1 MSGDSGDR
9 TEKATAQ
16 RMKDVH
22 RKGKLGRSQDL
33 SSWLGLGAAVLALP
47 MVITRGRSAALDQL
61 AQLKQVADE
70 PTVEGAVKLLENA
83 LGSVISTLAPLFVIL
98 MIVTVGVGMAQ
109 GGYRLRRF
117 TLHVDHLKPMNGLKK
132 MFGVQAV
139 WQGAKTLLKS
149 AAVGLVMFVGIK
161 SMAPVLMASGTLPL
175 NSLLGTASNGT
186 ATLLRTGIGAG
197 LLLALAD
204 VIVVMKR
211 NRKQTRMT
219 LKEVKDE
226 NKRTEG
232 DPMLKGAIRAKQMAM
247 SRNRMMSEVATAD
260 VVLVNPTHVAVA
272 LRYEPGTGAPKVVA
286 KGAGAV
292 AAKIREAA
300 SEKRVPMI
308 EDIPLTRA
316 LHAACELGQEVP
328 AHLFTAVAR
337 VLAFVMALRR
347 RGASAGQHRVPGG
360 PTIEADGTD
369 HRATARAARRP
380 ARKPSS
386 AQTGRS
392 ASSVTTTV
400 LTDGATAPTGSPTTD
415 QVTR

>member
-1 MSGDSGDR
+1 MSGEGGDR

-16 RMKDVH
+16 RMKEVH

-33 SSWLGLGAAVLALP
+33 ASWLGLGAAVLALP
-47 MVITRGRSAALDQL
+47 IVISRGRAAGLEQL
-61 AQLKQVADE
+61 AQMERVADD
-70 PTVEGAVKLLENA
+70 PTVEGAVALLESA
-83 LGSVISTLAPLFVIL
+83 LRSVLSTLAPLFVIL

-109 GGYRLRRF
+109 GGYHPQRF
-117 TLHVDHLKPMNGLKK
+117 RLHVDHLKPMNGLKK
-132 MFGVQAV
+132 LFGVQAL

-149 AAVGLVMFVGIK
+149 AVVALVLIMGLK
-161 SMAPVLMASGTLPL
+161 SMVPVLMASGQLPL
-175 NSLLGTASNGT
+175 SSLLGTASNGT
-186 ATLLRTGIGAG
+186 ATLLRTGIAAG
-197 LLLALAD
+197 LLLAVAD
-204 VIVVMKR
+204 VIVVMRR

-232 DPMLKGAIRAKQMAM
+232 DPMLKGAIRAKQLSM

-286 KGAGAV
+286 KGAGAI
-292 AAKIREAA
+292 AAKIREEATD
-300 SEKRVPMI
+300 KRVPMI

-316 LHAACELGQEVP
+316 LHAACEIGQEVP

-369 HRATARAARRP
+369 HRAKARAARRP
-380 ARKPSS
+380 ARRPSA
-386 AQTGRS
+386 AQ
-392 ASSVTTTV
+392 AVTTTV
-400 LTDGATAPTGSPTTD
+400 LAHNLTDGADASPESPSTN